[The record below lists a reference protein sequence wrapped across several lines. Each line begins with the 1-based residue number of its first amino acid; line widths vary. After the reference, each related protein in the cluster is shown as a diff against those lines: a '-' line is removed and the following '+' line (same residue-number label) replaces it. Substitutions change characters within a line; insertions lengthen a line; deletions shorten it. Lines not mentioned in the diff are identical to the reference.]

1 VLRGALAGATAA
13 AVWAA
18 VEPVGNRILRPPAT
32 YSDLRLL
39 GRPLSRDRW
48 QPVGFA
54 LHLVN
59 GAAFG
64 IAFRLLGGTGWRQGL
79 AAAQAENALLWP
91 GMVAVD
97 RLHPDRR
104 SSAWPPL
111 AGNGR
116 VFAYEVAMH
125 AVFGVTLGL
134 FLRRP
139 YDS

>member
-1 VLRGALAGATAA
+1 MMRGALAGAAAA

-18 VEPVGNRILRPPAT
+18 VEPLGRRILRTPDT

-39 GRPLSRDRW
+39 GRPLSRDHS

-64 IAFRLLGGTGWRQGL
+64 MAFRLLGGAGWRQGL
-79 AAAQAENALLWP
+79 AVAQAENALFWP

-104 SSAWPPL
+104 SGDWPPL
-111 AGNGR
+111 ARNGR

-125 AVFGVTLGL
+125 AVFGVALGL
-134 FLRRP
+134 FLRRAR
-139 YDS
+139 SA